1 MSKNIFRQK
10 RTRNFTVVP
19 NEFLHSRT
27 LSFKSKG
34 ILTYLLSLPSDWELH
49 VSHLATIS
57 TDGRDSVYNGIQELI
72 EAKYIWR
79 RPRSGI
85 EPGGWEYFVYD
96 APELDCPFG
105 ENPHTEKPDT
115 EKPDTEKPE
124 SGKPATTKY
133 YLSKERTKG
142 EQKPE
147 EQTIDSEFESFYSS
161 YPRKVAKPQAK
172 KAWSKNKCVLAEVLP
187 ALEQHKKTW
196 KDPQFIPHPAT
207 WLNQR
212 RWEDETIVKQES
224 NGYSKQGTPF
234 QQPNSP
240 AETIKNN
247 GWIDDFWTWLHQ
259 EQGRTDIERDYL
271 GSVEDRWLVEFI
283 KSKEELF

>member
-105 ENPHTEKPDT
+105 EKPHTENPHTEKPDT
-115 EKPDTEKPE
+115 ENPE

-147 EQTIDSEFESFYSS
+147 EQTTDSEFESFYSS

-196 KDPQFIPHPAT
+196 KDPQFVPYPAT

-212 RWEDETIVKQES
+212 RWEDETNVKQES
-224 NGYSKQGTPF
+224 SVFTKQE
-234 QQPNSP
+234 SP
-240 AETIKNN
+240 VETIKNN
-247 GWIDDFWTWLHQ
+247 EWVDDFWTWLHQ
-259 EQGRTDIERDYL
+259 DQGRTDIERDYL

-283 KSKEELF
+283 KHKRDLF

>member
-34 ILTYLLSLPSDWELH
+34 ILTYLLSLPADWELH

-105 ENPHTEKPDT
+105 EKPHTENPHTEKPDT
-115 EKPDTEKPE
+115 ENPE

-212 RWEDETIVKQES
+212 RWEDETIIKQES
-224 NGYSKQGTPF
+224 NGYAKQESTF

>member
-85 EPGGWEYFVYD
+85 KPGGWEYFVYD

-105 ENPHTEKPDT
+105 EKPNTENPNT

-133 YLSKERTKG
+133 YISKARTKG

-147 EQTIDSEFESFYSS
+147 EQAADSEFESFYSS

-172 KAWSKNKCVLAEVLP
+172 KAWNKNKCALAEVLP
-187 ALEQHKKTW
+187 ALEQHKKGW
-196 KDPQFIPHPAT
+196 KDPQYIPHPAT

-224 NGYSKQGTPF
+224 TF
-234 QQPNSP
+234 QQPKSP
-240 AETIKNN
+240 VETIKNN
-247 GWIDDFWTWLHQ
+247 DWIDDFWTWLHQ

-283 KSKEELF
+283 KSKQELF

>member
-1 MSKNIFRQK
+1 M
-10 RTRNFTVVP
+10 
-19 NEFLHSRT
+19 
-27 LSFKSKG
+27 
-34 ILTYLLSLPSDWELH
+34 SLPADWELH

-105 ENPHTEKPDT
+105 EKPHTENPHTENPDT
-115 EKPDTEKPE
+115 ENPE

-147 EQTIDSEFESFYSS
+147 EQTTNVEFESFYLS

-212 RWEDETIVKQES
+212 RWEDEQPIVKQES
-224 NGYSKQGTPF
+224 TF
-234 QQPNSP
+234 QQQANSP

-259 EQGRTDIERDYL
+259 EQVRTDIERDYL